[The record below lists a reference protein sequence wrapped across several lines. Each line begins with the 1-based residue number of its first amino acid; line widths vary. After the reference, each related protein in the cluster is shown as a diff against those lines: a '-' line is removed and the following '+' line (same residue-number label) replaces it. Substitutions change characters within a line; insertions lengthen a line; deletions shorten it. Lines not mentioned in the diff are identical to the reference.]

1 MPGIVVFRR
10 RWSFGSDDLVVPSI
24 FLLTIHLTWTVILG
38 VVTGNYDFDLH
49 KECSVG
55 LVNLKYYLIGYLSML
70 AGNILVEGMI
80 FGVSMRGTILNPS
93 PRLCMQYLLYF
104 RLAILL
110 VELAWQI
117 LGVIWM
123 AQHYHTCGP
132 VVPMKAALGLIV
144 CNWVIMLTVFVS
156 LWCTYDIA
164 GRKWV
169 KMKRYQ
175 ESMKEKSYRNKR
187 NSGRRNWRHRL
198 IIHEPSPSL
207 LGKKAIR
214 AYEESWDR
222 RFKFL
227 CCCVERDATNRNSIA
242 EVAKLFTEFFRDLD
256 VVPSDVIA
264 GFVLLRRHQKLQMH
278 HVVTEGSNDVY
289 QYLSGRAITPQT
301 EFLQLGQPEV
311 MEEYK
316 LVVHYM
322 RFALAAYG
330 WPAFMMM
337 NTGTGLCKMLPSLRC
352 CCCHACGS
360 SFAKDAELIDDNC
373 CHCNFV
379 ALLKL
384 SGLKEADIAY
394 VTYHVEIGETPFYV
408 ALDHRHKKV
417 VICVRGTLSLQD
429 VLTDLKADAETL
441 PLNPVKEEWVGH
453 KGMVQAA
460 VYIQKKLKDDRIL
473 AKAFGMDLDRG
484 TQKYDL
490 VLVGHSLG
498 AGTASILAILLRQE
512 YPTLH
517 CYAFS
522 PPGGLLSDVC
532 VDETKSFIT
541 SVVVG
546 KDVVPRI
553 GLSQLEVLRTDLINV
568 IKNSTQPKWKIIAR
582 GLCCG
587 SEDAEKL
594 TLDDIQMEV
603 ERDNTAH
610 PLDSQIGLSTHR
622 PLYPPGKIIH
632 VVRSHPRG
640 KKKRL
645 CGSGEPVFQ
654 AVWAHNT
661 SFDEVIVSPTMIN
674 DHMPD
679 NVMDALEKVLVNV
692 APPKPNRTLTEAE
705 RKAFLQKRSPSVESE
720 NSNHKLIIQE
730 DFTIG
735 KTAPVCNQLPLY
747 KPHHQSLPP
756 LFSWDHAAEEHR
768 FLLDKD
774 FLHPGDPGK
783 QELYLDLG
791 TDTIT
796 APLASPETLSEISS
810 VGSALSRIGSLNKDN
825 KRRSIIIPQVLE
837 TIQQSPVSKNKVGD
851 FPPITEPI
859 HLNGQVS
866 KTPQIGNCLHIK
878 TDVVIESPPKIRH
891 ESDKSTKRVNDSLV
905 PLLCDSTDQDNCD
918 IVGNG
923 SHEFQNKV
931 YNRHSPVDGNQYEY
945 GNPNVYYSAG
955 GIGYPH
961 GSGAYHPPT
970 CNVNTEGICTEC
982 MNHSLSDVHSPQE
995 EDSIIKCSQSE
1006 SQLLHL
1012 SARYVMKRSTEQ
1024 RDIAHLQDS
1033 MEVFQGDATSQ
1044 ESQQTTNSHRSRLL
1058 LKGANPITSEGT
1070 QASTNSLED
1079 DSDRRLSSSHSD
1091 EVFDLPLEE
1100 TDV

>member
-38 VVTGNYDFDLH
+38 VITGNYDFDLY

-70 AGNILVEGMI
+70 ASNILVEGLI
-80 FGVSMRGTILNPS
+80 FFVSMRGTILNPS

-123 AQHYHTCGP
+123 VQHYHTCGP
-132 VVPMKAALGLIV
+132 VVPMKAALGVIV

-175 ESMKEKSYRNKR
+175 ESMKEKSHRNKR
-187 NSGRRNWRHRL
+187 NSGRRNWRHR
-198 IIHEPSPSL
+198 
-207 LGKKAIR
+207 KAIR

-222 RFKFL
+222 RFRFL

-278 HVVTEGSNDVY
+278 HVVTE
-289 QYLSGRAITPQT
+289 
-301 EFLQLGQPEV
+301 
-311 MEEYK
+311 
-316 LVVHYM
+316 
-322 RFALAAYG
+322 
-330 WPAFMMM
+330 
-337 NTGTGLCKMLPSLRC
+337 
-352 CCCHACGS
+352 
-360 SFAKDAELIDDNC
+360 
-373 CHCNFV
+373 
-379 ALLKL
+379 
-384 SGLKEADIAY
+384 
-394 VTYHVEIGETPFYV
+394 
-408 ALDHRHKKV
+408 
-417 VICVRGTLSLQD
+417 D

-441 PLNPVKEEWVGH
+441 PLDPVKEEWVGH

-460 VYIQKKLKDDRIL
+460 VYIQRKLKDDRIL
-473 AKAFGMDLDRG
+473 AKAFGVDLDKG

-532 VDETKSFIT
+532 VEETKSFIT

-587 SEDAEKL
+587 TEEAENL
-594 TLDDIQMEV
+594 SASDIQLEI

-610 PLDSQIGLSTHR
+610 PLDSQIGLSTHH

-661 SFDEVIVSPTMIN
+661 SFDEVLVSPTMIN

-679 NVMDALEKVLVNV
+679 NVMDALEKVLINV

-705 RKAFLQKRSPSVESE
+705 RKAFLQKRSPSVESG
-720 NSNHKLIIQE
+720 NSNNKLIIQE

-747 KPHHQSLPP
+747 KPQRQPLPP

-774 FLHPGDPGK
+774 FLYPGDPGK

-791 TDTIT
+791 NDPIT

-851 FPPITEPI
+851 FPPVTEPK
-859 HLNGQVS
+859 HLNGQVN
-866 KTPQIGNCLHIK
+866 KTSQVGNCIHIK

-891 ESDKSTKRVNDSLV
+891 EPDKNTTKSVNDSLV
-905 PLLCDSTDQDNCD
+905 PLLCDSTDQENCD

-923 SHEFQNKV
+923 SPEFQDKV

-945 GNPNVYYSAG
+945 GNPNLHYSAG

-961 GSGAYHPPT
+961 GTGAYHPPNCT
-970 CNVNTEGICTEC
+970 VNSDGVCTEC
-982 MNHSLSDVHSPQE
+982 MKHSLSDIHSPQE
-995 EDSIIKCSQSE
+995 EDPIIKCSQSE

-1012 SARYVMKRSTEQ
+1012 SARFVMKRSTEQ
-1024 RDIAHLQDS
+1024 RDIAHLGDS
-1033 MEVFQGDATSQ
+1033 MEVFDGEGAPL
-1044 ESQQTTNSHRSRLL
+1044 ESQQTVHRSRLL
-1058 LKGANPITSEGT
+1058 LKGTNPVMSEGT